1 MGCCELA
8 LFFFPFYVDHCLSA
22 VFASFYLWIVS
33 SMEVGEGS
41 FWGNFTFLHRS
52 ICELEG
58 FVGLASKNSFV
69 GRYVCL

>member
-22 VFASFYLWIVS
+22 VFASFYLWNVS
-33 SMEVGEGS
+33 SREVGEGS

-52 ICELEG
+52 ICEQEG
-58 FVGLASKNSFV
+58 LVGIASKNSFV
-69 GRYVCL
+69 GRFVGL